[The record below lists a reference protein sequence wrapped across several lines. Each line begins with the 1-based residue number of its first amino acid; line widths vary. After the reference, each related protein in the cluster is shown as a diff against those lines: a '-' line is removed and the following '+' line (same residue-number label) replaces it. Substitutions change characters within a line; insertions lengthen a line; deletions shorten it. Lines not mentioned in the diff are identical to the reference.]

1 MGRKTN
7 WADFL
12 PSQLIYLI
20 TKRVLPNI
28 CHSIICAKTAVFYE
42 LFPFVH
48 LEEPCSFGGA
58 SGKVKGL
65 DPVVSFGDFGSFK
78 GTLFV

>member
-1 MGRKTN
+1 MIG
-7 WADFL
+7 
-12 PSQLIYLI
+12 
-20 TKRVLPNI
+20 
-28 CHSIICAKTAVFYE
+28 AKTAVFYE

-65 DPVVSFGDFGSFK
+65 DPVVSSGDFGSFK
-78 GTLFV
+78 GALFV

>member
-12 PSQLIYLI
+12 PSQLFYLI

-28 CHSIICAKTAVFYE
+28 CHAIIRAKTAVFYE

-65 DPVVSFGDFGSFK
+65 DPVVSSGDFGSFK
-78 GTLFV
+78 GALFI